1 MAHVGGSERLH
12 GTKEVR
18 CAGPGCVAFFALAIT
33 ILVQS
38 EVLIARCRVQ
48 NHSDSPGCGVA
59 DAGRVACRTR
69 LTRRQLQGTPVD
81 QPGDPRS
88 RPADRFLVLGN
99 TRDGPHIGHS
109 PLTATVTPRTPTP
122 CLRSYIQSN
131 FLTIC
136 TILQHGGHSCV
147 VVPGR
152 NMVVVP
158 LPKRLKVSAHMVDL
172 EVGPFPL
179 NALVG

>member
-1 MAHVGGSERLH
+1 MVICAQRLLLMFSPVSGIPSSSH
-12 GTKEVR
+12 PVSTAPNSRDPISPILWHQFTCTSSPEDTHPSPSPRKSIPWPMLAGASDYSTKQVR

-38 EVLIARCRVQ
+38 EVLIARCRVR

-69 LTRRQLQGTPVD
+69 LTRRQLQGTSVD

-99 TRDGPHIGHS
+99 TKDGPH
-109 PLTATVTPRTPTP
+109 
-122 CLRSYIQSN
+122 
-131 FLTIC
+131 
-136 TILQHGGHSCV
+136 
-147 VVPGR
+147 
-152 NMVVVP
+152 M
-158 LPKRLKVSAHMVDL
+158 
-172 EVGPFPL
+172 
-179 NALVG
+179 